1 MKQRNAV
8 GLMKRWLIAAALA
21 AGAACLA
28 DLHEAVQA
36 APQHEITLVDQVTGR
51 KKISI
56 AVPEVLVDGSLPD
69 LRPMAEI
76 IRQVV
81 RDDLLYQGLF
91 APIHEEY
98 YALIPKHDEEHVP
111 YEDWNSIGVEVL
123 VHTRLK
129 ESEGKGI
136 LEGRLFDTFKDRK
149 MIFGKRYRGDLEVA
163 RKLAHSFADDIILQL
178 TGKRGVGLTRLAFI
192 SDRTGFKE
200 VFISDYDG
208 YNQNPITANRSINL
222 SPKWSP
228 DALTIAFCSYVFGKP
243 DIFLVSRLGGKLTT
257 LFGRKGLNSTPAWS
271 PDGKRIAFTASFDE
285 NVEIYSINADGTG
298 LKRLTSSPAIDT
310 SPCFSPNGQ
319 EIVFT
324 SSRGGTPQIYVMD
337 TDGLNIRRMTYEGT
351 FNDLPRWSPDG
362 KFIAYASGDG
372 FIYDIA
378 VLDIKTGI
386 TRKLTSGSGRNENP
400 CWSPDGLQIAFSS
413 NRSGKMQI
421 CVMNADGS
429 NQREITSGGA
439 NTMPDWSSQ

>member
-1 MKQRNAV
+1 MRQSNEFRLV
-8 GLMKRWLIAAALA
+8 KRWILAAVLA
-21 AGAACLA
+21 AGAAFLL

-36 APQHEITLVDQVTGR
+36 APQQEITLVDRVAGR

-56 AVPEVLVDGSLPD
+56 AVPEILVDGSLPE

-81 RDDLLYQGLF
+81 REDLLYQGLF
-91 APIHEEY
+91 VPIHDEY
-98 YALIPKHDEEHVP
+98 YALIAKHDEDHVP

-123 VHTRLK
+123 VHMRLK
-129 ESEGKGI
+129 ESEGKAI
-136 LEGRLFDTFKDRK
+136 LEGRLFDTLKDRK
-149 MIFGKRYRGDLEVA
+149 MIFGKRYRGDAEVA

-178 TGKRGVGLTRLAFI
+178 TGKRGVGLTKIAFV

-200 VFISDYDG
+200 ICVSDFDG
-208 YNQNPITANRSINL
+208 YNQKQITSNRSINL

-228 DALTIAFCSYVFGKP
+228 DASTIAFCSYVFGKP
-243 DIFLVSRLGGKLTT
+243 EVFLVNRLGGKLTT
-257 LFGRKGLNSTPAWS
+257 LFGRKGLNSTPAWA
-271 PDGKRIAFTASFDE
+271 PDGKRLAFTASFEE
-285 NVEIYSINADGTG
+285 NVEIYTINSDGTD
-298 LKRLTSSPAIDT
+298 LERATSTPAIDT

-324 SSRGGTPQIYVMD
+324 SSRGGTPQIYIMD
-337 TDGLNIRRMTYEGT
+337 TDGLNVRRMTYEGT
-351 FNDLPRWSPDG
+351 FNDSPRWSPDG

-378 VLDIKTGI
+378 ILDIKTGM
-386 TRKLTSGSGRNENP
+386 TKKLTSGGGRNENP

-421 CVMNADGS
+421 YVMNADGS
-429 NQREITSGGA
+429 NQRSITSGGA